1 MDEGCFSKSSSSN
14 ERSKVVINEG
24 NGCLITAASLVLD
37 LRDGALGPP
46 VNGVRQR
53 LVVAGVVPRAE
64 LAVPLRLVL
73 DAEVRGAVLVVGEVG
88 ESVEAEAEGVGGGV
102 VPVDVAQVVLEHL
115 VPALLL
121 ADEVVRL
128 AVARHPVDVHPPR
141 LLLAPLAV
149 GDDRHVRRRR
159 QRQQKQQRRR
169 RERRPRARGGSHHHH
184 SKVSENVRR
193 LSGGEVGGGAGRSS
207 FSMAGECGVAL

>member
-1 MDEGCFSKSSSSN
+1 MKEWMLF
-14 ERSKVVINEG
+14 
-24 NGCLITAASLVLD
+24 TAASLVLD
-37 LRDGALGPP
+37 LCDGALGPP

-53 LVVAGVVPRAE
+53 LVAVGMVPRAE
-64 LAVPLRLVL
+64 LVVPLRLVL

-88 ESVEAEAEGVGGGV
+88 EAVEAEAEGVHAGVGRGV

-121 ADEVVRL
+121 ADGVVRL

-149 GDDRHVRRRR
+149 GDDRHVRRGRR
-159 QRQQKQQRRR
+159 QRQQQRRRRR
-169 RERRPRARGGSHHHH
+169 RERRPRARGGCHRHH
-184 SKVSENVRR
+184 SKVSEKRSRTRGR
-193 LSGGEVGGGAGRSS
+193 LSGGAGGLPFPWRASAVSLYTSGGEGGGPRFIDPFG
-207 FSMAGECGVAL
+207 